1 MKKYAFLKKLE
12 ESLNGINYLDYE
24 DALNILKKK
33 SVYDGLTKTFNDVD
47 TLYQNDL
54 DELTNNEVL
63 KLIIKIFAKEH
74 DIKIPEYKEDINNQS
89 DEQRVFR
96 NNLIK
101 GETLDKFEVES
112 LFIKASNQEL
122 ERIIESYLVEIYD
135 YVFTREGD
143 NNDFFDIV
151 NHCFTV
157 LCDCVYSYDK
167 EKHHSFN
174 NYLYYMIDLTI
185 LNIRDEHK
193 RLFGEEDIE
202 QLIISD
208 PSDAISDR
216 VALRQYVKKLL
227 DNSYLTDLE
236 RLIIEFRYG
245 IINGEYYDK
254 KFVAKS
260 LGMSE
265 VTESTIEAMAM
276 EKLRKY
282 NNKNMH
288 NLF

>member
-12 ESLNGINYLDYE
+12 ESLNGVTYLNYE

-63 KLIIKIFAKEH
+63 KLIIKLFAKEY

-185 LNIRDEHK
+185 LNIRDERK

-208 PSDAISDR
+208 PSDAVSDR

-276 EKLRKY
+276 EKIRKY

>member
-12 ESLNGINYLDYE
+12 ESLNGVTYLDYE

-63 KLIIKIFAKEH
+63 KLIIKLFAKEH

-208 PSDAISDR
+208 PSDAINDR

>member
-12 ESLNGINYLDYE
+12 ESLNGVTYLNYE

-63 KLIIKIFAKEH
+63 KLIIKLFAKEH

-185 LNIRDEHK
+185 LNIRDERK

-208 PSDAISDR
+208 PSDAVSDR

>member
-12 ESLNGINYLDYE
+12 ESLNGVTYLDYE

-47 TLYQNDL
+47 ILYQNDL

-63 KLIIKIFAKEH
+63 KLIIKLFAKEH

-101 GETLDKFEVES
+101 GEKLDKFEAES
-112 LFIKASNQEL
+112 LFINASNQEL

-135 YVFTREGD
+135 YVFTREGN

-185 LNIRDEHK
+185 LNIRDERK

-208 PSDAISDR
+208 PSDAINDR